1 MKKTIYDPTEEE
13 KKALEE
19 VIIKPAAHKSGF
31 FFTYNEDK
39 SLNCAIWGTPRQLA
53 CLYLDLQDRMPEG
66 VIEYANMIREKAQ
79 DDGQSGS
86 LDAQTPTHNRLN

>member
-19 VIIKPAAHKSGF
+19 IIIKPATHKSGF
-31 FFTYNEDK
+31 FLAYNEDK
-39 SLNCAIWGTPRQLA
+39 SLNCVIWGTPKQLA
-53 CLYLDLQDRMPEG
+53 CLYLGLQDRMPQG

-79 DDGQSGS
+79 DENQSNG
-86 LDAQTPTHNRLN
+86 LDTQAPAHN